1 MILIQ
6 YHSDV
11 KLITRNTDYAMRALC
26 YIAKQRKES
35 VSAAEM
41 VAELKIPRP
50 FLRKIL
56 QVLSGE
62 GLLKS
67 VKGQGGGFSL
77 AFPREKILLTDLIR
91 IFQNTIRLNECVF
104 KKKIC
109 PNRSTCA
116 LKKEI
121 DLIEQ
126 DVLARLRGISVA
138 SLVDGRNGSL
148 PHKKRK
154 CHAHCSTSH

>member
-1 MILIQ
+1 M
-6 YHSDV
+6 

-26 YIAKQRKES
+26 YIAQKDRPS

-41 VAELKIPRP
+41 VADLKIPRP

-56 QVLSGE
+56 QTLSGE

-67 VKGQGGGFSL
+67 TKGQGGGFSL

-91 IFQNTIRLNECVF
+91 IFQNTIHLNECVF

-109 PNRSTCA
+109 PNRSTCV

-121 DLIEQ
+121 DSIEQ
-126 DVLARLRGISVA
+126 DVLRRLRSISIA
-138 SLVDGRNGSL
+138 SLVGEGKGSNAR
-148 PHKKRK
+148 KKGK
-154 CHAHCSTSH
+154 CHGHCSSSHRNAL

>member
-1 MILIQ
+1 MILKW
-6 YHSDV
+6 YLYDM

-26 YIAKQRKES
+26 YIARQTKES

-41 VAELKIPRP
+41 VAALKIPRP

-56 QVLSGE
+56 QILSGE

-67 VKGQGGGFSL
+67 TKGQGGGFSL
-77 AFPREKILLTDLIR
+77 SSPKEKIFLTDLIR
-91 IFQNTIRLNECVF
+91 IFQSTIQLNECIF

-121 DLIEQ
+121 DGIEQ
-126 DVLARLRGISVA
+126 EVLGRLGRINIA
-138 SLVDGRNGSL
+138 SLLKNGKAVSTRD
-148 PHKKRK
+148 KK
-154 CHAHCSTSH
+154 

>member
-1 MILIQ
+1 MIPRW
-6 YHSDV
+6 YHYGV

-26 YIAKQRKES
+26 YIAKQKGES

-56 QVLSGE
+56 QSLSSE
-62 GLLKS
+62 GLLRS
-67 VKGQGGGFSL
+67 SKGQGGGFSL
-77 AFPREKILLTDLIR
+77 AHPRDKILLTDLIR
-91 IFQNTIRLNECVF
+91 IFQNTIQLNECMF

-109 PNRSTCA
+109 PNRNTCM

-121 DLIEQ
+121 DAIEQ
-126 DVLARLRGISVA
+126 EVFKRLRGITIA
-138 SLVDGRNGSL
+138 SLVNEKSDSSQKEGYRGHYSS
-148 PHKKRK
+148 RR
-154 CHAHCSTSH
+154 

>member
-1 MILIQ
+1 M
-6 YHSDV
+6 

-26 YIAKQRKES
+26 YIARQTKES

-41 VAELKIPRP
+41 VAALKIPRP

-56 QVLSGE
+56 QILSGE

-67 VKGQGGGFSL
+67 TKGQGGGFSL
-77 AFPREKILLTDLIR
+77 SSPKEKIFLTDLIR
-91 IFQNTIRLNECVF
+91 IFQSTIQLNECIF

-121 DLIEQ
+121 DGIEQ
-126 DVLARLRGISVA
+126 EVLGRLGRINIA
-138 SLVDGRNGSL
+138 SLLKNGKAVSTRD
-148 PHKKRK
+148 KK
-154 CHAHCSTSH
+154 